1 MKPLAFSLGPTPA
14 TLWGPGSEAVFLF
27 VHGLGGNRREAAPF
41 AELAVPLGWEV
52 LSVDL
57 PEHGGRRDGAPL
69 LPWVAVPELQAVDA
83 CVRAH
88 WRRVALRATS
98 IGAWLSLP
106 SLGAVEKCL
115 LCSPLLD
122 MEAMITGRMAAAGV
136 TEERLRAEG
145 EIPTASDPTL
155 SWDYLLWARSHP
167 VHALC
172 RETAILCGS
181 QDAMVP
187 RATVDRFLRENP
199 GQLTVMEGGEH
210 WFHTPGQLAFLQ
222 SWEASSLRD

>member
-1 MKPLAFSLGPTPA
+1 
-14 TLWGPGSEAVFLF
+14 
-27 VHGLGGNRREAAPF
+27 
-41 AELAVPLGWEV
+41 
-52 LSVDL
+52 
-57 PEHGGRRDGAPL
+57 
-69 LPWVAVPELQAVDA
+69 
-83 CVRAH
+83 
-88 WRRVALRATS
+88 
-98 IGAWLSLP
+98 
-106 SLGAVEKCL
+106 
-115 LCSPLLD
+115 
-122 MEAMITGRMAAAGV
+122 MITGRMAAAGV

-145 EIPTASDPTL
+145 EIPTASGPAL

-210 WFHTPGQLAFLQ
+210 WFHAPGQLAFLQ
-222 SWEASSLRD
+222 SWEARALRD